1 MDYTREEQDLI
12 WNIGTIV
19 YEALQRSFTG
29 AEWFTKTTNVSK
41 DIVDELKRMY
51 QNELFH
57 LKQELSD
64 KKEII
69 DGLRNENKHLVSKYK
84 KTAVELGQ
92 EGEKSIMKYIEDT
105 FTEATLTTTATE
117 GGAGDF
123 LLSQEDSVILIE
135 VKNKHTLSSGD
146 TGKFCRDVH
155 NTNGCDAGLM
165 ISTQVG
171 VKIPCKSHFQVEW
184 VGNKPVMYVS
194 EFDKHNAVL
203 YVAVKALLFYLKKT
217 DTQSLEEQLKTA
229 NEKIIR
235 ISPMVT
241 QAKESISNAFRYIH
255 DLENMLHDEISC
267 VFSYKKT
274 GNKPGRKR
282 KINIVNK

>member
-1 MDYTREEQDLI
+1 MYTREEQELI
-12 WNIGTIV
+12 WDIGTMV
-19 YEALQRSFTG
+19 YE
-29 AEWFTKTTNVSK
+29 WFKTIDKKNSSHCVSK
-41 DIVDELKRMY
+41 DIVDELKRVY
-51 QNELFH
+51 QNEMVY

-69 DGLRNENKHLVSKYK
+69 DNLRNEVSKYK
-84 KTAVELGQ
+84 KTAVALGQ
-92 EGEKSIMKYIEDT
+92 DGEKSIMKYIEDT
-105 FTEATLTTTATE
+105 FTDATLTTTTTE

-123 LLSQEDSVILIE
+123 LLAQDGSVILIE

-146 TGKFCRDVH
+146 TIKFCRDVH

-165 ISTQVG
+165 ISTQPG
-171 VKIPCKSHFQVEW
+171 VKIPCKSHFQVDW
-184 VGNKPVMYVS
+184 VGTKPVMYVS

-241 QAKESISNAFRYIH
+241 QAKNSLSDAFRYIN
-255 DLENMLHDEISC
+255 DLESMLREEISC
-267 VFSYKKT
+267 VFSYTKT

-282 KINIVNK
+282 KIKYELI